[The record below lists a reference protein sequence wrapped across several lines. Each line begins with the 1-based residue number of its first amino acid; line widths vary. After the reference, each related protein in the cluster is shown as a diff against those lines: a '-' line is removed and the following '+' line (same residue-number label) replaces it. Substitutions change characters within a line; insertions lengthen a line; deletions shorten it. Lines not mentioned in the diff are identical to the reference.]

1 MMDVLGLRGK
11 KFQQSTFCGSEFLQ
25 VVKAMFKKCDRD
37 EFTMFVGTSKKIWF
51 NHNTVVRR
59 GGLSPEC
66 HPNNLVRGAMESTSE
81 CKKANLTEPILP
93 KENRGGIQIIWKV
106 LLAGISMVN

>member
-11 KFQQSTFCGSEFLQ
+11 KFQKSTFCGSEFLQ

-51 NHNTVVRR
+51 SHNTVVHGGGR
-59 GGLSPEC
+59 GGVC
-66 HPNNLVRGAMESTSE
+66 HPNNLCERG
-81 CKKANLTEPILP
+81 
-93 KENRGGIQIIWKV
+93 NRINIGVQKGEFDRARPTKRE
-106 LLAGISMVN
+106 